1 LTNKIS
7 VTVLTKNSSKYL
19 AKCLQSVAKF
29 NEIVVLDNGSTD
41 NTIEIAKSFVNV
53 KVYESPFIGFGPL
66 KNLAVSYASNDWI
79 FSLDSD
85 ELVTKELFDELNNL
99 KFDNNFYGYFV
110 PRLNNFFGKEIKTCG
125 LYPDYTIRL
134 FDRTKAQFS
143 NVQVH
148 ESVQLKSNIGYL
160 KSDIYHHAYSTIEEF
175 IAKQNRYS
183 TLNHKKKSVL
193 KAIINPYWTFFKL
206 YFLKLGFLDGWH
218 GFIISKLYSQ
228 YTFWKYI
235 K

>member
-1 LTNKIS
+1 MTNKIS

-19 AKCLQSVAKF
+19 TKCLHSVSKF
-29 NEIVVLDNGSTD
+29 DEIVVLDNGSTD

-125 LYPDYTIRL
+125 LYPDCTIRL

>member
-1 LTNKIS
+1 MQNKIS
-7 VTVLTKNSSKYL
+7 VTILTKNSSKYL
-19 AKCLQSVAKF
+19 KECLSSVAEF
-29 NEIVVLDNGSTD
+29 DEIIVLDNGSSD

-66 KNLAVSYASNDWI
+66 KNLAASYASNDWV

-85 ELVTKELFDELNNL
+85 EFVTKKLFDELNNL
-99 KFDNNFYGYFV
+99 KFENNFDGYFV

-125 LYPDYTIRL
+125 LYPDYTIR
-134 FDRTKAQFS
+134 FFNKTKAKF
-143 NVQVH
+143 NDVQVH
-148 ESVQLKSNIGYL
+148 ESIQLKSNIGYL

-175 IAKQNRYS
+175 IVKQNRYS
-183 TLNHKKKSVL
+183 TLNHKKRNIL
-193 KAIINPYWTFFKL
+193 KAIVNPYWTFFKL
-206 YFLKLGFLDGWH
+206 YFLKLGFLDGWQ
-218 GFIISKLYSQ
+218 GFVISKLYSQ

>member
-29 NEIVVLDNGSTD
+29 DEIVVLDNGSTD

-85 ELVTKELFDELNNL
+85 ELVTKELFNELNNL

-110 PRLNNFFGKEIKTCG
+110 PRLNNFFEKEIKTCG

>member
-1 LTNKIS
+1 MTNKIS

-29 NEIVVLDNGSTD
+29 DEIVVLDNGSTD

-85 ELVTKELFDELNNL
+85 ELVTKELFNELNNL

-110 PRLNNFFGKEIKTCG
+110 PRLNNFFEKEIKTCG